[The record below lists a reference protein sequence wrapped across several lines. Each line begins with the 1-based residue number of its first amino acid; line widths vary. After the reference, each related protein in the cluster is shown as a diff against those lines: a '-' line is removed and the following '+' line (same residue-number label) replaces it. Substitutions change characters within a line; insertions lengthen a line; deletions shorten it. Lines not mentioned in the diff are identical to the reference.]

1 MTKLDES
8 QIIAKFQKIF
18 GNQNFVMEDVELF
31 KIGRQNIIAKVDTL
45 VQSTDIPSKMSLNEA
60 ARKSIVACVSDFAAK
75 GARPQFAIIS
85 VNLPAQISKRL
96 VSQIAQGFKRASRE
110 FGVKILGGDTNQG
123 KEVVFNV
130 CMFGSGEKIV
140 KRKGAKVGDLIF
152 ASGPFGITGV
162 GLEILLKNIKTR
174 DAFAKIAIKSVLRPI
189 PRLEFGLKSRQY
201 FSSSMD
207 SSDGL
212 STTLNEMAKQSKCK
226 FVINNIPTKN
236 EVYKFA
242 KTHKSDF
249 ESLVFHTG
257 EEYEIVFTVPK
268 RYKTKLT
275 KMAQAT
281 KTPIIEIGSVLKGR
295 GVYIKKDQ
303 KLKKLKDLGYR
314 HFS

>member
-18 GNQNFVMEDVELF
+18 GNQDFVMEDVELF
-31 KIGRQNIIAKVDTL
+31 RIGRQNIVAKVDTL

-85 VNLPAQISKRL
+85 VNLPAKISKRL
-96 VSQIAQGFKRASRE
+96 VSQIAQGFKSASRE

-130 CMFGSGEKIV
+130 CMFGAGEKIV

-152 ASGPFGITGV
+152 SSGPFGITGV
-162 GLEILLKNIKTR
+162 GLEILLRNIKTK
-174 DAFAKIAIKSVLRPI
+174 DAFAKSAIKSVLRPI
-189 PRLEFGLKSRQY
+189 PRLEFGLKTRQY

-212 STTLNEMAKQSKCK
+212 STTLNEMSKQSKCK

-242 KTHKSDF
+242 KTHKSNF
-249 ESLVFHTG
+249 ESLVFHAG
-257 EEYEIVFTVPK
+257 EEYEIVFTAPK
-268 RYKTKLT
+268 KYKPNLIKI
-275 KMAQAT
+275 AQVT
-281 KTPIIEIGSVLKGR
+281 KTPIMEIGSVLKGN

-303 KLKKLKDLGYR
+303 KLKKLEDLGYR

>member
-1 MTKLDES
+1 MTKLDQY

-18 GNQNFVMEDVELF
+18 GNQVFVMEDVELF
-31 KIGRQNIIAKVDTL
+31 KIGRQNIVAKVDTL

-85 VNLPAQISKRL
+85 VNLPERISKRL
-96 VSQIAQGFKRASRE
+96 VSQIAQGFKSASRE
-110 FGVKILGGDTNQG
+110 FGVKILGGDTNEG
-123 KEVVFNV
+123 KEIVFNV
-130 CMFGSGEKIV
+130 CMFGAGEKIV

-162 GLEILLKNIKTR
+162 GLEILLRKIKTK
-174 DAFAKIAIKSVLRPI
+174 DAFAKSAIKSVLRPV
-189 PRLEFGLKSRQY
+189 PRLEFGLKTKQY

-212 STTLNEMAKQSKCK
+212 STTLNEMTKQSKCK
-226 FVINNIPTKN
+226 FVIKNIPTKN

-242 KTHKSDF
+242 KTHKSDL

-257 EEYEIVFTVPK
+257 EEYEIVFTAPK
-268 RYKTKLT
+268 KYKTMIT
-275 KMAQAT
+275 KIAQAT
-281 KTPIIEIGSVLKGR
+281 KTPIMEIGSVLKGD
-295 GVYIKKDQ
+295 GVYIKKNQ
-303 KLKKLKDLGYR
+303 KLKKLEDLGYH

>member
-8 QIIAKFQKIF
+8 KIIAKFQKIF
-18 GNQNFVMEDVELF
+18 GNQDFVTEDVEIF
-31 KIGRQNIIAKVDTL
+31 KIRNQNIVAKVDTL
-45 VQSTDIPSKMSLNEA
+45 VQSTDIPSKMSLKEA
-60 ARKSIVACVSDFAAK
+60 ARKSIVACISDFAAK

-85 VNLPAQISKRL
+85 VNLPAGISEKM
-96 VSQIAQGFKRASRE
+96 VSQIAQGFRSATRE
-110 FGVKILGGDTNQG
+110 FGVKILGGDTNKG

-130 CMFGSGEKIV
+130 CMFGAVEKIV

-152 ASGPFGITGV
+152 ASGPFGITGA
-162 GLEILLKNIKTR
+162 GLEILLKNLKTK
-174 DAFAKIAIKSVLRPI
+174 DAFAKTAIKSVLRPV
-189 PRLEFGLKSRQY
+189 PRLEFGLKTSQY

-212 STTLNEMAKQSKCK
+212 STTLNEMSRQSNCK

-236 EVYKFA
+236 EVYKFV

-257 EEYEIVFTVPK
+257 EEYEIIFTAPK
-268 RYKTKLT
+268 KYKKRLVRI
-275 KMAQAT
+275 AQAT
-281 KTPIIEIGSVLKGR
+281 KTPIIEIGSVLKGN
-295 GVYIKKDQ
+295 GVYIQKDQ
-303 KLKKLKDLGYR
+303 KLKKLEDLGYH